1 MKNFIFILFLLTLLG
16 CRDSLPVN
24 EKETFREVIH
34 NNDNYTSLKEIDY
47 KTTVTEKSD
56 NNSVSV
62 TTTTIP
68 SNQNTFDNL
77 TQSDSEEFVLA
88 LFEGNYDNL
97 TSGNFTAGVL
107 PNLTFY
113 LEGDYDKFSINQ
125 TGVVPSI
132 TDFKNTTNGFFM
144 YKLNKDY
151 VILQG
156 ANVNS
161 DNVSDITL
169 VYTTKLYT
177 FVEKDLKIS
186 NLKPVDFTLYV
197 K

>member
-77 TQSDSEEFVLA
+77 QDMTLHEVRL
-88 LFEGNYDNL
+88 
-97 TSGNFTAGVL
+97 
-107 PNLTFY
+107 
-113 LEGDYDKFSINQ
+113 
-125 TGVVPSI
+125 
-132 TDFKNTTNGFFM
+132 
-144 YKLNKDY
+144 
-151 VILQG
+151 LQ
-156 ANVNS
+156 
-161 DNVSDITL
+161 
-169 VYTTKLYT
+169 
-177 FVEKDLKIS
+177 
-186 NLKPVDFTLYV
+186 
-197 K
+197 